1 MSFVA
6 LPAVPTSGLTEGE
19 FQLLAAISQNLGLL
33 TGQSLGAYKAI
44 TSGQLTLASAPS
56 GSAQAVSITGSPSDL
71 ANIAISVQTLINDV
85 QALRDTVNILIAQ
98 LRS

>member
-6 LPAVPTSGLTEGE
+6 LPSIPTSGLSDAE

-33 TGQSLGAYKAI
+33 TGQSLAGYKAV
-44 TSGQLTLASAPS
+44 TSGQLTLSSAPA
-56 GSAQAVSITGSPSDL
+56 GNAQSVSITGTANDL
-71 ANIAISVQTLINDV
+71 ANIAISLQTLINDV
-85 QALRDTVNILIAQ
+85 QSLRDTVNILIAQ